1 MLKQTI
7 ESLKKSAECSEI
19 VGKPIVNGD
28 GTIVLPVSKIS
39 VGFVAGGA
47 DYEDTKNVKS
57 PTGVSGGGVSVT
69 PVGFLVCG
77 AQKKFVR
84 VDGEE
89 NKWLELI
96 KSVANGVVVTHEHSD
111 HIAGLCKLS
120 PYTKV
125 YAHPLTAMAMCQKY
139 DIKNVVSND
148 DYESGFKIG
157 DISVEPFRIP
167 HDAAYPLAYT
177 FDCQGARCSVATDIG
192 VPTRGVVKNV
202 KDSEVVLLESN
213 HDLEMLKN
221 GKYPPVL
228 KARIMSNQGHL
239 SNDAAARIASI
250 LCDDSRIK
258 QLVLGHI
265 SENNNTEQKA
275 YDAVENA
282 LKAKD
287 SDIELYVAHQSRR
300 SEVFEIL

>member
-1 MLKQTI
+1 
-7 ESLKKSAECSEI
+7 
-19 VGKPIVNGD
+19 
-28 GTIVLPVSKIS
+28 
-39 VGFVAGGA
+39 
-47 DYEDTKNVKS
+47 
-57 PTGVSGGGVSVT
+57 
-69 PVGFLVCG
+69 
-77 AQKKFVR
+77 
-84 VDGEE
+84 
-89 NKWLELI
+89 
-96 KSVANGVVVTHEHSD
+96 
-111 HIAGLCKLS
+111 
-120 PYTKV
+120 
-125 YAHPLTAMAMCQKY
+125 MAMCQKY

-213 HDLEMLKN
+213 HDFEMLKN

-275 YDAVENA
+275 YDVVENA

>member
-1 MLKQTI
+1 MNSNYYETLDENFAQALKMY
-7 ESLKKSAECSEI
+7 E
-19 VGKPIVNGD
+19 N
-28 GTIVLPVSKIS
+28 
-39 VGFVAGGA
+39 
-47 DYEDTKNVKS
+47 DYTNE
-57 PTGVSGGGVSVT
+57 
-69 PVGFLVCG
+69 
-77 AQKKFVR
+77 
-84 VDGEE
+84 
-89 NKWLELI
+89 ELI
-96 KSVANGVVVTHEHSD
+96 
-111 HIAGLCKLS
+111 
-120 PYTKV
+120 
-125 YAHPLTAMAMCQKY
+125 
-139 DIKNVVSND
+139 
-148 DYESGFKIG
+148 
-157 DISVEPFRIP
+157 
-167 HDAAYPLAYT
+167 
-177 FDCQGARCSVATDIG
+177 
-192 VPTRGVVKNV
+192 
-202 KDSEVVLLESN
+202 
-213 HDLEMLKN
+213 EMLKN